1 MRCLLVLLATAT
13 ARKNETSKLVLFW
26 HFHKAGGTSFCRML
40 KEAKLREG
48 GYNCGCNFRRT
59 VEGRR
64 GVSENPLRI
73 GAQRSA
79 FAIAE
84 DMARRGADVCMVERG
99 SEFPTA
105 DELRGFSAD
114 WRGLGGALV
123 AVFRDPWQRFTSTF
137 LRDYGELFL
146 HAFSEKEFRNNG
158 YGAADVAAQKRT
170 ATIEDFASP
179 TFNATPMGHH
189 ARVWGSIN
197 RPNFYV
203 RHLVGVDDGD
213 VVMTMRDLK
222 AALATLA
229 YFTHVFLL
237 DGDIQRG
244 VQHNLTGRDDVHIR
258 KPQSN
263 NPYSGANAAKRNKR
277 LPAPPDVAHYNA
289 TFARENC
296 LDAALVA
303 EVRRRVARA
312 GTCAGCAPAPPSS
325 APKDVCGPRRA
336 WVQ

>member
-1 MRCLLVLLATAT
+1 MRGHTTQWYVEGAKCTREGERGGEKEAGEARVTWRARGVDHIARQQNAKLLLA
-13 ARKNETSKLVLFW
+13 RKPPRLS
-26 HFHKAGGTSFCRML
+26 G
-40 KEAKLREG
+40 
-48 GYNCGCNFRRT
+48 
-59 VEGRR
+59 
-64 GVSENPLRI
+64 
-73 GAQRSA
+73 
-79 FAIAE
+79 
-84 DMARRGADVCMVERG
+84 
-99 SEFPTA
+99 
-105 DELRGFSAD
+105 
-114 WRGLGGALV
+114 
-123 AVFRDPWQRFTSTF
+123 
-137 LRDYGELFL
+137 
-146 HAFSEKEFRNNG
+146 
-158 YGAADVAAQKRT
+158 
-170 ATIEDFASP
+170 
-179 TFNATPMGHH
+179 
-189 ARVWGSIN
+189 
-197 RPNFYV
+197 
-203 RHLVGVDDGD
+203 
-213 VVMTMRDLK
+213 

-263 NPYSGANAAKRNKR
+263 NPYSGANARDKR

>member
-1 MRCLLVLLATAT
+1 MP
-13 ARKNETSKLVLFW
+13 
-26 HFHKAGGTSFCRML
+26 M
-40 KEAKLREG
+40 
-48 GYNCGCNFRRT
+48 RRT
-59 VEGRR
+59 PTGR
-64 GVSENPLRI
+64 
-73 GAQRSA
+73 
-79 FAIAE
+79 
-84 DMARRGADVCMVERG
+84 
-99 SEFPTA
+99 
-105 DELRGFSAD
+105 
-114 WRGLGGALV
+114 
-123 AVFRDPWQRFTSTF
+123 QRFTSTF
-137 LRDYGELFL
+137 LRDYGEFFL

-179 TFNATPMGHH
+179 TFNATPMGRH
-189 ARVWGSIN
+189 ARAWGSIN

-263 NPYSGANAAKRNKR
+263 NPYSGANKRDKR
-277 LPAPPDVAHYNA
+277 LPAPPERRERRSRRQAWPWR
-289 TFARENC
+289 ARW
-296 LDAALVA
+296 
-303 EVRRRVARA
+303 A
-312 GTCAGCAPAPPSS
+312 GGR
-325 APKDVCGPRRA
+325 PRRPRGERGRGA
-336 WVQ
+336 SFY